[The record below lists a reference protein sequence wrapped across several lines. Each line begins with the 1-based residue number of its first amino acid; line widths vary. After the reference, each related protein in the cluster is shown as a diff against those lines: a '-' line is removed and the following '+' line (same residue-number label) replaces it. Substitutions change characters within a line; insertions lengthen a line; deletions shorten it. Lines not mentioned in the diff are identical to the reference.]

1 MKVILASSSPRR
13 AELLKKIGLSF
24 RVSPAEIEEGVP
36 IPPWSEWVKT
46 LAENKALAVSA
57 EKDEVTLAADTVV
70 VCKGRALGKPVDSE
84 EALEMLRMLAGGV
97 HEVMTG
103 VCTINGLRTDKK
115 GVAMYRDVEI
125 TRVHFRDLT
134 EQEITTYV
142 ASGEPFDKA
151 GAYGIQG
158 LGALLV
164 EKIEGCYYNVVG
176 LPLVKTMLLLR
187 RCGINV
193 LGAGGK

>member
-1 MKVILASSSPRR
+1 MKVVLASSSPRR

-24 RVSPAEIEEGVP
+24 RVSPAEIEEGEPVA
-36 IPPWSEWVKT
+36 PWSEWVKT
-46 LAENKALAVSA
+46 LAENKALAVSTG
-57 EKDEVTLAADTVV
+57 KDEVTLAADTVV

-84 EALEMLRMLAGGV
+84 EALEMLRMLAGSV

-134 EQEITTYV
+134 EQELTTYV